1 MPNTLSETST
11 NQSPTP
17 MIIDRKVVA
26 TPLGLEFREDIDYAE
41 WRALAGQIAT
51 SLRCMAFAIG
61 DWLVYGEKK
70 FDSRK
75 RQGRVDQSRYELAVR
90 ATGIDYAHL
99 RNYAYV
105 SRRVPLSLRND
116 RLSWDHHRAVAK
128 LPPEHQGKWLDLACQ
143 PGDYVSSRR
152 LRASINADRLVSVE
166 ELVTPPGDQAIITH
180 IPPINRLVLWW
191 RETGGRDWLR
201 TRSKAQ
207 LRNMLVDFRDVID
220 IVKALQSEFQLRPDD
235 Q

>member
-1 MPNTLSETST
+1 MPNTLSATYT
-11 NQSPTP
+11 NQSPVQST
-17 MIIDRKVVA
+17 ISRKVVA
-26 TPLGLEFREDIDYAE
+26 SPLGLDFREDIDYAE
-41 WRALAGQIAT
+41 WQALAAHIAT

-128 LPPEHQGKWLDLACQ
+128 LPPEDQGKWLDLACQ
-143 PGDYVSSRR
+143 PGDYISSRR

-166 ELVTPPGDQAIITH
+166 ELVTPPGDQVIITH
-180 IPPINRLVLWW
+180 LPPINRLGLWW

-207 LRNMLVDFRDVID
+207 LENMLVDFRGVID
-220 IVKALQSEFQLRPDD
+220 IVTAIQSEFQMRPDD
-235 Q
+235 R

>member
-1 MPNTLSETST
+1 MTIN
-11 NQSPTP
+11 
-17 MIIDRKVVA
+17 RKVFA
-26 TPLGLEFREDIDYAE
+26 SPLGLEFREEIDYAE
-41 WRALAGQIAT
+41 WQALAAHIAT

-61 DWLVYGEKK
+61 DWLVYGEKR

-152 LRASINADRLVSVE
+152 LRASINSDRMVSVE
-166 ELVTPPGDQAIITH
+166 ELTTPPGDKAIVTH
-180 IPPINRLVLWW
+180 IPPINRLSLWW

-207 LRNMLVDFRDVID
+207 LENMLIDFRDVID
-220 IVKALQSEFQLRPDD
+220 IVKAIQSEFQLRPDD